1 MKCRYNTVL
10 FDFDGTIA
18 DTGSGVKN
26 SIRYALGSYGIPVG
40 DEKKLDSFIG
50 PPLYESFER
59 VYGVSQEE
67 SIKLVN
73 EYRVYYAKQGV
84 YELEVYSGI
93 LDLLNELKASGV
105 KTAVASSK
113 PKHFLDV
120 VIPYIKADA
129 LFDTV
134 VGPELTSNNSDKSTL
149 IRTALFELGE
159 SAGNHV
165 AMIGDRFYD
174 VEAAL
179 STGVTPIGVLFG
191 YGSKDELE
199 GAGASLIAQNVA
211 ELEKLLSK

>member
-84 YELEVYSGI
+84 YELEVYPGI

-105 KTAVASSK
+105 KTAVVSSK

-149 IRTALFELGE
+149 IRTALSELGE

>member
-18 DTGSGVKN
+18 DTGPGVKN
-26 SIRYALGSYGIPVG
+26 SIRYALDSYGIPVG
-40 DEKKLDSFIG
+40 DEKKLNSFIG

-59 VYGVSQEE
+59 VYGVSREE

-73 EYRVYYAKQGV
+73 AYRVYYAKKGV
-84 YELEVYSGI
+84 YELEVYPGI

-120 VIPYIKADA
+120 VIPYIKAEV

-149 IRTALFELGE
+149 IRTALSELGE

-199 GAGASLIAQNVA
+199 GAGANRIAQNVA
-211 ELEKLLSK
+211 ELGKLLSK